1 MQVRFRTTQIAVAAI
16 VTVLSLAI
24 GPAALLRPVA
34 AAAPTDLCG
43 LLTPDEIGSALK
55 VEAGEV
61 FGGDQSCS
69 WYMGGTELDV
79 LVDAGSLEASRA
91 GTSGYVDVTVAG
103 RPALLFAAGDTWLV
117 VAVDGGTLSLHL
129 FSDPG
134 TGVDVT
140 TAVEALG
147 AIALGRMTGLGA
159 APATPTP
166 APTAGALCSILTADE
181 VGAALG
187 MQVVVVQSGQ
197 DQECEYYT
205 DASFGGDQ
213 LVASQSQAT
222 FADLRTLA
230 QLSKKTDPLHPIIEI
245 VVAGRPALLNSRG
258 AILWVETADGWVL
271 ELHLFRDVPDEAAD
285 ATMLEALAALAVGR
299 ASAFPLPVET
309 EAPVPTAAADADLA
323 ALFPTRVDGQ
333 PFPVRALTDDEL
345 SAYYEAAAELGMG
358 MDDVTFA
365 MGTNTSG
372 SVLAL
377 RTNGW
382 SAADVEQD
390 FLPALV
396 GDMADPQQMPTV
408 VADRAVIK
416 VTDGPDPGD
425 AAGLYIA
432 TGGDVIWAI
441 TAQEPALSE
450 ILLALPLPPAP
461 PPSPEP
467 SPAS

>member
-1 MQVRFRTTQIAVAAI
+1 MQVRFRTTRIAVAAI

-43 LLTPDEIGSALK
+43 LLTPDEIGTALK

-79 LVDAGSLEASRA
+79 LVDAGSLEATRA

-103 RPALLFAAGDTWLV
+103 RPALLAAAGDTWLI

-181 VGAALG
+181 VSAALAKK
-187 MQVVVVQSGQ
+187 VVVVQSDQ

-213 LVASQSQAT
+213 LIVYQGLST
-222 FADLRTLA
+222 FAELKADILLPV
-230 QLSKKTDPLHPIIEI
+230 TDV
-245 VVAGRPALLNSRG
+245 VVAGQPGLLNSR
-258 AILWVETADGWVL
+258 ASVLYVETADGWVL

-285 ATMLEALAALAVGR
+285 ATTLEGLAAAAVGR

-309 EAPVPTAAADADLA
+309 EAPVPTAAPDADLA
-323 ALFPTRVDGQ
+323 ALFPTSVDGQ

-345 SAYYEAAAELGMG
+345 SAYYEVAASLGMG
-358 MDDVTFA
+358 MDDVTSA
-365 MGTNTSG
+365 MGTNTAG
-372 SVLAL
+372 SVLAV

-396 GDMADPQQMPTV
+396 GDMADPQQTPTV

-432 TGGDVIWAI
+432 TGDDVIWAI

-450 ILLALPLPPAP
+450 ILLALPLPSAP